1 MENLT
6 DKKEYIQSVVGT
18 NIRRIRIEKKLSQRD
33 LADLCNFET
42 SNMCRIEQGG
52 SNLTLMNLYK
62 ISIALRVDIREL
74 FNGII
79 SGK

>member
-6 DKKEYIQSVVGT
+6 NKKEYIQSVVGT
-18 NIRRIRIEKKLSQRD
+18 NIRKLRIEKKLSQRD

-52 SNLTLMNLYK
+52 SNLTLMNIYK
-62 ISIALRVDIREL
+62 ISTALRVDIREL

-79 SGK
+79 SER